1 MNLQK
6 FRAPVFSR
14 QPGGKENDHSAASG
28 WLTRVVNAVRV
39 GTAPAIRAARTIA
52 YHGVLPRLENDMTK
66 PIEARPSSAET
77 ISEPVDVPGAD
88 DMVRK
93 IKGAPEIHP
102 AFTRASKRIF

>member
-1 MNLQK
+1 
-6 FRAPVFSR
+6 
-14 QPGGKENDHSAASG
+14 
-28 WLTRVVNAVRV
+28 VNAVRN

-52 YHGVLPRLENDMTK
+52 YRGVLPRFENDMTK

-93 IKGAPEIHP
+93 VEGAPEIHP
-102 AFTRASKRIF
+102 AFLKQMKR